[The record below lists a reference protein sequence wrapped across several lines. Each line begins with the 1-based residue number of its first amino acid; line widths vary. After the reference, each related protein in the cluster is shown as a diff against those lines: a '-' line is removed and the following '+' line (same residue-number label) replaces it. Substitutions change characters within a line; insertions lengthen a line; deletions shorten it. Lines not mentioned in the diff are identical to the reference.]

1 VGGGALSL
9 SCRARAAGYPRSSR
23 ARLVRARTPG
33 ATPAA
38 RGLPPASRGASS
50 APRACTHSF
59 LRRSSVSF
67 AVPTCSTCLRAA
79 AMFAVSFRS
88 SFSMFSH
95 VVMYSLSALW

>member
-1 VGGGALSL
+1 
-9 SCRARAAGYPRSSR
+9 
-23 ARLVRARTPG
+23 
-33 ATPAA
+33 
-38 RGLPPASRGASS
+38 
-50 APRACTHSF
+50 
-59 LRRSSVSF
+59 VSF